1 MHRPHLDAR
10 ITYASLQP
18 DVWQLYCAIIN
29 YLRNLP
35 KSGYS
40 THKGSFFA
48 WISHVY
54 KYLSVVHTFLTCQ
67 LLCAQAAKSCAHAKR
82 RSRKYCART
91 LAPLGLFGI
100 SFRRADTRLISAGM
114 PVSARSTPSSP
125 DTQSSSPNHR
135 GTHSRFYKISIPLAL
150 CSRNTPILQPRLPV
164 NRISLQITG
173 NNRGIPISDSGRRQD
188 RTSREDLTTT

>member
-1 MHRPHLDAR
+1 MKKRADFFYN
-10 ITYASLQP
+10 ITAI
-18 DVWQLYCAIIN
+18 QLYCAIIN

-125 DTQSSSPNHR
+125 NPHPRTTEEPIHVSKK
-135 GTHSRFYKISIPLAL
+135 FLYPLLYFPATRL
-150 CSRNTPILQPRLPV
+150 FFILD
-164 NRISLQITG
+164 SL
-173 NNRGIPISDSGRRQD
+173 
-188 RTSREDLTTT
+188 